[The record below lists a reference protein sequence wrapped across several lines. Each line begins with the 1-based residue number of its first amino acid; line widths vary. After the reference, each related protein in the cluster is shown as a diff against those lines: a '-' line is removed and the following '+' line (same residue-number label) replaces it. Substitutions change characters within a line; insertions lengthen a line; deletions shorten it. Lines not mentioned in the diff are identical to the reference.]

1 MNNLCVDIASRSLI
15 KYEEELCGDMVQT
28 VRDGDSSVLV
38 LSDGLGSGVKANI
51 LATLTSKIISTMISE
66 KMSIEECVNT
76 VISTL
81 PVCKTR
87 GVAYSTFTIIK
98 VTNNSYA
105 EIIQYDNPKVILL
118 RDGKNYEFPTTTKI
132 IAGKEIVEGKV
143 KLEENDVFVAMS
155 DGAIYAGVGTTL
167 NYGWQRENIIEF
179 LEGNYSPELS
189 AQGIASITADA
200 CDDLYDHMPGDDTTI
215 AVIKVRERRVVNLL
229 FGPPREHGDEN
240 TMLALFFA
248 KQGRH
253 IISGGSTSSMAA
265 KYLGRKLETGIDY
278 IDPEIPP
285 IAKIEGVDLV
295 TEGVITLSRVLDYAK
310 DYIDKNEM
318 HASWQNKKDGASL
331 VANMLFEE
339 ATDINFYIGR
349 AVNPA
354 HQNPNLPIGFNIK
367 MQLAEQLGETLR
379 AMGKTV
385 NLSYF

>member
-15 KYEEELCGDMVQT
+15 KYEEELCGDMVQI

-51 LATLTSKIISTMISE
+51 LATLTSKIISTMIAE

-76 VISTL
+76 VVSTL

-118 RDGKNYEFPTTTKI
+118 RNGENYEFPTTTKI
-132 IAGKEIVEGKV
+132 IAGKEIIEGKV
-143 KLEENDVFVAMS
+143 KLEENDIFVAMS
-155 DGAIYAGVGTTL
+155 DGAIYAGVGMTL

-179 LEGNYSPELS
+179 LEGNYSPNLS
-189 AQGIASITADA
+189 AQGVASLTADA
-200 CDDLYDHMPGDDTTI
+200 CDDLYGHRPGDDTTI
-215 AVIKVRERRVVNLL
+215 ACIKVRERKVVNLL
-229 FGPPREHGDEN
+229 FGPPRDPNDVN
-240 TMLALFFA
+240 TMMALFFA
-248 KQGRH
+248 KKGRH
-253 IISGGSTSSMAA
+253 IISGGTTSSIAA
-265 KYLGRKLETGIDY
+265 KYLGRRLETGIDY

-285 IAKIEGVDLV
+285 TAKIEGVDLV

-310 DYIDKNEM
+310 DYADKNEM
-318 HASWQNKKDGASL
+318 HANWQNKKDGASL
-331 VANMLFEE
+331 IANMLFEE

-367 MQLAEQLGETLR
+367 MQLAEQLGETLKK
-379 AMGKTV
+379 MGKTV
-385 NLSYF
+385 NVSYF

>member
-15 KYEEELCGDMVQT
+15 KHEEELCGDMVQT
-28 VRDGDSSVLV
+28 VRDGDTSVLV

-51 LATLTSKIISTMISE
+51 LATLTSKIISTMIAE

-76 VISTL
+76 VVSTL

-118 RDGKNYEFPTTTKI
+118 RDGKNYEYPTTTRI

-143 KLEENDVFVAMS
+143 KLEENDIFVAMS

-167 NYGWQRENIIEF
+167 NYGWQRENIVEF
-179 LEGNYSPELS
+179 LEGNYSPDLS
-189 AQGIASITADA
+189 AQGIASLTADA

-215 AVIKVRERRVVNLL
+215 AAIKVRERKVVNLL
-229 FGPPREHGDEN
+229 FGPPRNPDDVN
-240 TMLALFFA
+240 MMMALFFA
-248 KQGRH
+248 KKGRH
-253 IISGGSTSSMAA
+253 IISGGTTSSIAA
-265 KYLGRKLETGIDY
+265 KYLGKTLETGIDY

-285 IAKIEGVDLV
+285 TAKIEGVDLV
-295 TEGVITLSRVLDYAK
+295 TEGVITLSRVVDYGK
-310 DYIDKNEM
+310 DYIDKNDF

-339 ATDINFYIGR
+339 ATDVNFYIGR

-367 MQLAEQLGETLR
+367 MQLAEQLGETLKK
-379 AMGKTV
+379 MGKTV

>member
-15 KYEEELCGDMVQT
+15 KYEEELCGDMVQI

-51 LATLTSKIISTMISE
+51 LATLTSKIISTMIAE

-76 VISTL
+76 VVSTL

-118 RDGKNYEFPTTTKI
+118 RNGENYEFPTTTKI
-132 IAGKEIVEGKV
+132 IAGKEIIEGKV
-143 KLEENDVFVAMS
+143 KLEENDIFVAMS
-155 DGAIYAGVGTTL
+155 DGAVYAGVGMTL

-179 LEGNYSPELS
+179 LEGNYSPNLS
-189 AQGIASITADA
+189 AQGVASLTADA
-200 CDDLYDHMPGDDTTI
+200 CDDLYGHKPGDDTTI
-215 AVIKVRERRVVNLL
+215 ACIKVRERKVVNLL
-229 FGPPREHGDEN
+229 FGPPRNPDDAN
-240 TMLALFFA
+240 TMMALFFA
-248 KQGRH
+248 KKGRH
-253 IISGGSTSSMAA
+253 IISGGTTSSIAA
-265 KYLGRKLETGIDY
+265 KYLGRRLETGIDY

-285 IAKIEGVDLV
+285 TAKIEGVDLV
-295 TEGVITLSRVLDYAK
+295 TEGVITLSRVLDYAR
-310 DYIDKNEM
+310 DYADKKEM
-318 HASWQNKKDGASL
+318 HENWQNKKDGASL
-331 VANMLFEE
+331 IANMLFEE

-367 MQLAEQLGETLR
+367 MQLAEQLGETLKK
-379 AMGKTV
+379 MGKTV
-385 NLSYF
+385 NVSYF